1 MKNSAFGARHSTY
14 TPGMRD
20 TLVFLLILVAIFV
33 GVGEWRG
40 WYVGVPGSTPVYVQ
54 KKDHRATTEVR
65 TVTRSDMP
73 IAVSGRVRRGSVTL
87 QVTYERP
94 ASFQTGGG
102 ALPQSV
108 VFEETYQTGQTI
120 SLSQTFTEGRGIY
133 GVVMTYADASG
144 TFRFRFPR
152 PSEL

>member
-1 MKNSAFGARHSTY
+1 
-14 TPGMRD
+14 MRD
-20 TLVFLLILVAIFV
+20 TLVFILILVAVFI

-40 WYVGVPGSTPVYVQ
+40 WYVGVPGSTPVFVYQ
-54 KKDHRATTEVR
+54 KDHRAVTEVR

-73 IAVSGRVRRGSVTL
+73 IEVSGRVRRGTVTL

-102 ALPQSV
+102 ALPEET
-108 VFEETYQTGQTI
+108 VFEQTYRTGQTI
-120 SLSQTFTEGRGIY
+120 AYRETVSEGRGIY
-133 GVVMTYADASG
+133 RVVMTYDDASG

>member
-1 MKNSAFGARHSTY
+1 
-14 TPGMRD
+14 MRD
-20 TLVFLLILVAIFV
+20 TLVFLLVLVAIFV

-40 WYVGVPGSTPVYVQ
+40 WYVGVPGSTPVFLY
-54 KKDHRATTEVR
+54 KKDHRAVTDVR
-65 TVTRSDMP
+65 TVTRADMP
-73 IAVSGRVRRGSVTL
+73 IEASGRVRRGTVTL

-102 ALPQSV
+102 AIPESV
-108 VFEETYQTGQTI
+108 VFEETYRTGQTI
-120 SLSQTFTEGRGIY
+120 ALNQTFDEGRGVY
-133 GVVMTYADASG
+133 RVVMVYDDVSG

>member
-1 MKNSAFGARHSTY
+1 
-14 TPGMRD
+14 MRD
-20 TLVFLLILVAIFV
+20 TLVFILILVAVFI
-33 GVGEWRG
+33 GIGEWRG
-40 WYVGVPGSTPVYVQ
+40 WYLGVPGSTPVFVYQ
-54 KKDHRATTEVR
+54 KDHRAVTEVR

-73 IAVSGRVRRGSVTL
+73 IEVSGRVRRGTVTL

-102 ALPQSV
+102 ALAERI
-108 VFEETYQTGQTI
+108 VFEQTYRTGQTI
-120 SLSQTFTEGRGIY
+120 AFRETVAEGRG
-133 GVVMTYADASG
+133 VDSVAMTYADASG

>member
-1 MKNSAFGARHSTY
+1 
-14 TPGMRD
+14 MRD
-20 TLVFLLILVAIFV
+20 TLVFILILVAVFI

-40 WYVGVPGSTPVYVQ
+40 WYVGVPGSTPVFLYQ
-54 KKDHRATTEVR
+54 KDHRAVTEVR

-73 IAVSGRVRRGSVTL
+73 IEVSGRVRRGSVTL

-102 ALPQSV
+102 ALPERT
-108 VFEETYQTGQTI
+108 VFEQTYRTGQTI
-120 SLSQTFTEGRGIY
+120 AYRETVAEGRGVY
-133 GVVMTYADASG
+133 RVVMTYADASG